1 MTSSYPH
8 LPLQR
13 EEPITEKRPGNYPP
27 PMPPAD
33 PAAHGRALGLQLQ
46 ETIQQTEQDIGGFDD
61 RKLFRFQVNKG
72 FNPDELKKISGEIEF
87 VSQEE
92 DEIVVAFVSQS
103 ALQSFE
109 ARLASIAQGESI
121 TNKQVYYALQGM
133 SSWTPD
139 DRTGWSL
146 KQEGF
151 PQSDTFLL
159 DLELWPIEDNAK
171 ERQLLCSKFESWLKE
186 KGIEFPDS
194 VKQPGLTIYRVRC
207 ERTQAEQLLHHRD
220 IRIVDLPPRLGVNI
234 KHLGLD
240 IQQFPITAL
249 PQPTAPGVV
258 VLDSGLATGH
268 PLLGPAVGDAQSF
281 LPGHIAADESG
292 HGTHVAGIALYG
304 DVTNSIGAG
313 SFIPEL
319 RLFSGRILDK
329 DNENNGLV
337 ENHIDTAVRYF
348 VDQYN
353 CRIFNLSFGDSR
365 KPYLGGHVRGLAY
378 TLDRLSRELGV
389 LFVVSAGNVLP
400 SQLNG
405 LTWKQDYPQYL
416 VNDEWSIIDPATAL
430 NALTIGSL
438 ARWEAS
444 LNAQRYRHDPA
455 ELPIAKAK
463 QPSPFTRHGPTVG
476 GAIKPELVAFGGNW
490 VLNARG
496 GTYNIHDQGLGELS
510 TNLDFAQGRL
520 LGLKCGTSFAAPHIT
535 HLAGKILS
543 EHPKASANLLRALLV
558 THAALPDSSA
568 KIFDDI
574 DSVRKILGYGNV
586 DARALLKS
594 LEDEVTLIA
603 EGHIENKRHHFYE
616 LLLPDDFI
624 LSGKRIREITVSL
637 AHTPPV
643 RSTRVNYKATR
654 LDYRLIAAIDLEHA
668 VKMFNKA
675 TSKEDHKNIPEL
687 SGASVSWQLRSKGSV
702 QSATWQFKVLSSNSK
717 LRTQKLFVVVTRN
730 DYPWG
735 ELVTKT
741 AEEYSLV
748 VCLRDR
754 ENQQAKLYTQIQ
766 NRLKQRQRARARI

>member
-13 EEPITEKRPGNYPP
+13 EEPITEKRSGTFPP
-27 PMPPAD
+27 TKVPAD
-33 PAAHGRALGLQLQ
+33 PAAHGRALGLQLKQ
-46 ETIQQTEQDIGGFDD
+46 TVQQTEQDIGGFDD
-61 RKLFRFQVNKG
+61 RKLFRFKVDKG
-72 FNPDELKKISGEIEF
+72 FNPEDLKKISGEIEF
-87 VSQEE
+87 VSQEA
-92 DEIVVAFVSQS
+92 DEVVVAFVSQS

-133 SSWTPD
+133 SGWTPD

-151 PQSDTFLL
+151 PQTVSFYL
-159 DLELWPIEDNAK
+159 DIELWPIEDNAR
-171 ERQLLCSKFESWLKE
+171 ERQLLCSRFESWLKE
-186 KGIEFPDS
+186 HGIEFPDS

-207 ERTQAEQLLHHRD
+207 DHTQAEQLLHHRD
-220 IRIVDLPPRLGVNI
+220 IRIVDLPPRFGLNI

-240 IQQFPITAL
+240 IQEFPTVPTPL
-249 PQPTAPGVV
+249 PTAPGVV
-258 VLDSGLATGH
+258 ILDSGLATGH

-281 LPGHIAADESG
+281 LPGYIAADESG

-304 DVTNSIGAG
+304 DVTNSINAG

-329 DNENNGLV
+329 NNENNGLV
-337 ENHIDTAVRYF
+337 ENHIDAAVRYF
-348 VDQYN
+348 VGEYN
-353 CRIFNLSFGDSR
+353 CRVFNLSFGDSR
-365 KPYLGGHVRGLAY
+365 KPYLGKHVRGLAY
-378 TLDRLSRELGV
+378 TLDTLSRELGV

-400 SQLNG
+400 SQLDG
-405 LTWKQDYPQYL
+405 LTWRQDYPQYL
-416 VNDEWSIIDPATAL
+416 VNEEWSIIDPATAI
-430 NALTIGSL
+430 NALTIGSI
-438 ARWEAS
+438 ARWESS
-444 LNAQRYRHDPA
+444 LNAQRHSHDPA
-455 ELPIAKAK
+455 ELPIAKTE

-490 VLNARG
+490 VLNARSG
-496 GTYNIHDQGLGELS
+496 AYHIHDHGVGELS
-510 TNLDFAQGRL
+510 TNLNFSQGNL

-543 EHPKASANLLRALLV
+543 EHPEATADLLRALLV
-558 THAALPDSSA
+558 THAAMPNASLE
-568 KIFDDI
+568 IFDNN
-574 DSVRKILGYGNV
+574 DSIRKVLGYGYV
-586 DARALLKS
+586 DARTLFKS
-594 LEDEVTLIA
+594 LENEVTLIA
-603 EGHIENKRHHFYE
+603 EGQIENKRHHFYE
-616 LLLPDDFI
+616 LLVPEDFVS
-624 LSGKRIREITVSL
+624 SGKRVREIAISL

-643 RSTRVNYKATR
+643 RSTRVAYKAIR
-654 LDYRLIAAIDLEHA
+654 LDYRLVSTPDLEHA

-675 TSKEDHKNIPEL
+675 TSKKDFENIQEL
-687 SGASVSWQLRSKGSV
+687 DGANISRSLRSKGTV
-702 QSATWQFKVLSSNSK
+702 QSAKWQFKQFNRNSK
-717 LRTQKLFVVVTRN
+717 LKTERLFVVVTRN

-741 AEEYSLV
+741 TEKYSLV

-766 NRLKQRQRARARI
+766 NRLQQRQRARARV